1 MFYKALVTNNQSELL
16 FWKKISLMYMAR
28 FSLYC
33 QYHFNEHIVL
43 IITRHL
49 FCDFHV
55 SISISIIINN
65 ANLLLVGWV
74 PRVLFMI
81 TLSLHAQLFFWQ
93 AHSLKSQNLISELF
107 SRNGLA
113 KFPRLRGDALF
124 FGAACRYGKKEKAF
138 SGNLFLTPEKNWLCK
153 CILGRHWRRYHKRVL
168 FLFEYLTTAETSAAS
183 PKIGASGVNFSLKY
197 AAKSD

>member
-1 MFYKALVTNNQSELL
+1 
-16 FWKKISLMYMAR
+16 MAR

-113 KFPRLRGDALF
+113 KFPRVPLQPRRCSF
-124 FGAACRYGKKEKAF
+124 FWCCLQVWQKEKAF
-138 SGNLFLTPEKNWLCK
+138 SGNLFLTPEKNRLCK
-153 CILGRHWRRYHKRVL
+153 CILGRNWRRYHKRVL